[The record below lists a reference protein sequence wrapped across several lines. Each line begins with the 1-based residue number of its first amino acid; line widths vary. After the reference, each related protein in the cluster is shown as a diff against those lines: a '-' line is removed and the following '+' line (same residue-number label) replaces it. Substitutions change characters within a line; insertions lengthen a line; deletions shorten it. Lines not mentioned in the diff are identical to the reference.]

1 MDFTSYTAT
10 PVKLAINLI
19 NTYQNAIKRDDLTSL
34 DELQAFI
41 QENSEKPINKVSDTD
56 LAEVQ
61 VLRATLRAVFES
73 SDEIEAANLLND
85 LLERYSATPRISWHG
100 GPLHLHFEAIEK
112 GLVRWL
118 GSITA
123 MGLTVVLCDYGK
135 ERLGLCAS
143 KSCQKAFV
151 DISKNRRKIYCSE
164 VCAHRESVAAYR
176 ERRRNPA

>member
-1 MDFTSYTAT
+1 VDFTSYTAT
-10 PVKLAINLI
+10 PVKIAVNLV
-19 NTYQNAIKRDDLTSL
+19 NTYQSANERDNLTSL

-41 QENSEKPINKVSDTD
+41 EEYIEQPLTTINEAD
-56 LAEVQ
+56 LTEIRL
-61 VLRATLRAVFES
+61 LRATLRTVFETTG
-73 SDEIEAANLLND
+73 EIEAARLLNQ

-112 GLVRWL
+112 GLLRWL
-118 GSITA
+118 GAITT
-123 MGLTVVLCDYGK
+123 MGLTVVLCEYGK

-164 VCAHRESVAAYR
+164 SCAHRESMAAYR
-176 ERRRNPA
+176 ERRRSQT

>member
-1 MDFTSYTAT
+1 MDFTSYTNT
-10 PVKLAINLI
+10 PVRMAVDLV
-19 NTYQNAIKRDDLTSL
+19 NTYQAPVELDNLTSL
-34 DELQAFI
+34 DELQTFL
-41 QENSEKPINKVSDTD
+41 QQHTEKVVARIKEED
-56 LAEVQ
+56 LAGVQ
-61 VLRATLRAVFES
+61 ALRTALRRVFETE
-73 SDEIEAANLLND
+73 DEIEAANILNE

-100 GPLHLHFEAIEK
+100 GPLHLHFEALEK

-118 GSITA
+118 GAITT

-164 VCAHRESVAAYR
+164 VCAHRESMAAYR
-176 ERRRNPA
+176 ERRRNQV